1 MEQYFLN
8 ILKEV
13 LNESTNITSV
23 SNAIRKR
30 NPVEIVYDDGLGKR
44 LIHPV
49 AYGLSRGGNLVVRA
63 FQPFG
68 GTSTEVPHWKM
79 FRLDK
84 IISWKPLRDR
94 IFDEPPG
101 QFNSAEGK
109 FNPNG
114 DNSMSEVYLVAN
126 FERSKDY
133 YSGKRGVGLK
143 KYNDERSLK
152 KQQNDPY
159 YKFKQNV
166 NNSFISKDVTDR
178 VNKNTNKAAKE
189 YVKGNDK
196 YVKDM
201 FKLDNTPKDSE
212 ITNTPITKPE
222 ETYKQ
227 EDKNN
232 LNNNKIENN
241 G

>member
-1 MEQYFLN
+1 MNQYFLN

-13 LNESTNITSV
+13 LNESANITSV
-23 SNAIRKR
+23 SDSIRKR
-30 NPVEIVYDDGLGKR
+30 NPVKIVYDDGLGER
-44 LIHPV
+44 TIQPV
-49 AYGLSRGGNLVVRA
+49 AYGLSKGGNLVVRA

-68 GTSTEVPHWKM
+68 GTSTKVPHWKM

-84 IISWKPLRDR
+84 IISWKPMRNR

-101 QFNSAEGK
+101 QFPSEGK

-114 DNSMSEVYLVAN
+114 DDSMSEVYLVAN
-126 FERSKDY
+126 FERSRDY
-133 YSGKRGVGLK
+133 YSGKRGKGLK
-143 KYNDERSLK
+143 KYNDERSIN

-166 NNSFISKDVTDR
+166 SNSFITKDVRDR
-178 VNKNTNKAAKE
+178 VNNYTSDAAKD

-196 YVKDM
+196 YVNDM
-201 FKLDNTPKDSE
+201 FK
-212 ITNTPITKPE
+212 TNNIPEDETIYNEPVTKEKE
-222 ETYKQ
+222 ENNK
-227 EDKNN
+227 ENNN
-232 LNNNKIENN
+232 LENN